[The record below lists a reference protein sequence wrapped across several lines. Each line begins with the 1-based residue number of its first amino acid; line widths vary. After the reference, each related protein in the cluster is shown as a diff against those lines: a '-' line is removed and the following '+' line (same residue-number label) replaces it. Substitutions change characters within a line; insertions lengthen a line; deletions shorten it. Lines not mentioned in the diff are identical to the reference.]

1 MGGFSNCDV
10 TCVPNRYRDALFPG
24 DFHQYT
30 GGKRMKKAIISGSG
44 FYDPNMLENVREQIV
59 TTKLGEAKVMI
70 GELKGEEVAFLPRH
84 GRDHSVPPHKI
95 NYRAN
100 FLTLKKLGVEQVIA
114 TAAVG
119 SLNSQMAP
127 GDCVAVDQ
135 FLDFTKS
142 RPVTF
147 FEGGDLGVY
156 HVDFTE
162 PYCRF
167 VREAIVKAAKTC
179 QIKIHD
185 GGTYVCTEGP
195 RFETPAEIKM
205 FGILGGDLVG
215 MTTVPEVVLAREL
228 GICYGT
234 VAMVTNFA
242 AGISP
247 TPLTHQEVLD
257 IMAENTEKLRRLLFQ
272 ALLELPAE
280 RHCQCGPG
288 VGDITKLL

>member
-1 MGGFSNCDV
+1 
-10 TCVPNRYRDALFPG
+10 
-24 DFHQYT
+24 
-30 GGKRMKKAIISGSG
+30 MKKAIISGSG

-100 FLTLKKLGVEQVIA
+100 FLALKKLGVEQVIA

>member
-1 MGGFSNCDV
+1 
-10 TCVPNRYRDALFPG
+10 
-24 DFHQYT
+24 
-30 GGKRMKKAIISGSG
+30 MKKAIISGSG
-44 FYDPNMLENVREQIV
+44 LYDPNMLENVREENV
-59 TTKLGEAKVMI
+59 ETKFGAANVMI
-70 GELKGEEVAFLPRH
+70 GDLQGEEVAFLPRH
-84 GRDHSVPPHKI
+84 GRNHSVPPHKI

-100 FLTLKKLGVEQVIA
+100 FLALKKLGVEEIIA

-119 SLNSQMAP
+119 SLNLQMVP

-142 RPVTF
+142 RPVTY
-147 FEGGDLGVY
+147 FEGGELGVY
-156 HVDFTE
+156 HVDYTE

-167 VREAIVKAAKTC
+167 VREAIVKAGNACGIKT
-179 QIKIHD
+179 HN

-228 GICYGT
+228 GMCYGT

-242 AGISP
+242 AGISK

-257 IMAENTEKLRRLLFQ
+257 IMAQNTEKLRRLLFQ
-272 ALLELPAE
+272 ALLELPKE
-280 RHCQCGPG
+280 RACQCGPG
-288 VGDITKLL
+288 VGDIRKLI